1 MRILLA
7 PPAGRTVPFHDKTLT
22 LTADS
27 LATGWVRNHQCH
39 HDLDPVPA
47 TQIVFGRGRVRNL
60 RVTRS
65 RNIAR
70 AWVEAETV
78 QLEDI
83 ARNAV
88 LCLASDNRILERAD
102 APATYRLRAGPFMV
116 RFLDGYF
123 PMRVSL
129 KVEYPPDLLVLE
141 DIDPPPGLGVDVSTT
156 PGRVHFSSLFEGV
169 LWIDV
174 RFRASPAGR

>member
-7 PPAGRTVPFHDKTLT
+7 PPAGRTAPVHDKTLT

-27 LATGWVRNHQCH
+27 LASGWVRNHQCH

-47 TQIVFGRGRVRNL
+47 TQIVFSPGRVRNL

-83 ARNAV
+83 TRNAL
-88 LCLASDNRILERAD
+88 LCLASDNRILERGD
-102 APATYRLRAGPFMV
+102 SPATYRLRAGPFMV

-123 PMRVSL
+123 PMRVNL
-129 KVEYPPDLLVLE
+129 KVEYPPDLLTLE
-141 DIDPPPGLGVDVSTT
+141 DIDPAPGLGVDVTAT
-156 PGRVHFSSLFEGV
+156 PGQVHFSTLFEGV
-169 LWIDV
+169 LWIDL
-174 RFRASPAGR
+174 RFRVNPGGR